1 MRLGHL
7 QEVCERPG
15 PFATVHLDTAGGGAG
30 AEWPRTREVLGAQGA
45 DEPTL
50 RALDEHLAAGSFTE
64 PGHVLVAERGEV
76 VLSDDLPQAPAG
88 LTEREAACFDAVPH
102 LMTYL
107 RLRGPRIPHVVA
119 IVDRLGAG
127 LRIVRA
133 TREAEIS
140 SVEGA
145 DHPAHAGD
153 GSTGDGSTDDEAR
166 RRTAE
171 LVAAEVTRQAARV
184 GARAVVLAGEARQRR
199 LVLDQLDGEVA
210 DRVVETEAS
219 HDDHDAVDEPLRR
232 QIDETIEALVH
243 SRVSEAVQEFE
254 QQRDDPERVVEG
266 LRTTLAALR
275 REQVRTLLWSAPVGP
290 SERALQIG
298 PGTSELGTDAAGL
311 GVEAVATVPAST
323 AVVRALAGS
332 SAELVLVDPEKV
344 ELADGVGGVLGT
356 PGT

>member
-7 QEVCERPG
+7 QEVYERPG

-30 AEWPRTREVLGAQGA
+30 AEWPRAREVLGAQGA

-64 PGHVLVAERGEV
+64 PGHALVAERGEV

-153 GSTGDGSTDDEAR
+153 GSTGDEAR

-199 LVLDQLDGEVA
+199 LVLDQLEGEVA
-210 DRVVETEAS
+210 DRVVETEATHDD

-254 QQRDDPERVVEG
+254 QQRGDPERVVEG

-290 SERALQIG
+290 SEATLQIG
-298 PGTSELGTDAAGL
+298 SRTSEVGADAAGL

>member
-7 QEVCERPG
+7 QEVYGRPG
-15 PFATVHLDTAGGGAG
+15 PFATVYLDLSTTPDQA
-30 AEWPRTREVLGAQGA
+30 WPPAREALARQGA

-50 RALDEHLAAGSFTE
+50 RALDDHVTRRAWAGQ
-64 PGHVLVAERGEV
+64 PGQVLVAERGEV
-76 VLSDDLPQAPAG
+76 VLSDDLPQAPVG
-88 LTEREAACFDAVPH
+88 LPEQEMACFDAVPH

-127 LRIVRA
+127 LRIVHA
-133 TREAEIS
+133 TSEAEIS

-145 DHPAHAGD
+145 DHPAHAG
-153 GSTGDGSTDDEAR
+153 GERTEEQAR
-166 RRTAE
+166 ARTAD
-171 LVAAEVTRQAARV
+171 LVAAEVSRQARRV
-184 GARAVVLAGEARQRR
+184 GARAVVLAGEAHQRH
-199 LVLDQLDGEVA
+199 LVLERLEGEVR
-210 DRVVETEAS
+210 DSVVETEAG
-219 HDDHDAVDEPLRR
+219 HDDHHAVDEPLRR

-254 QQRDDPERVVEG
+254 QQRGDPERVVEG
-266 LRTTLAALR
+266 MRSTLAALR
-275 REQVRTLLWSAPVGP
+275 REQVRTLLWSAPVDP
-290 SERALQIG
+290 SERRLQIG
-298 PGTSELGTDAAGL
+298 ARPRDVAVDEAVL
-311 GVEAVATVPAST
+311 GVAAVATVPAST